1 MISIMDVYKSNKP
14 FLELIQILSPNYCEN
29 EPVPDADWVLIIEYA
44 KEMQVIPLLFF
55 MLKQKTGITPPA
67 DINNQLKSI
76 YLANSNRNLFL
87 TYDLIRILNLLDK
100 NAIPA
105 IPLKGAY
112 LAHVVYEGPS
122 ARHMTDL
129 DIMVRWED
137 ITKAVVLLE
146 TLGYVINEKYKINE
160 EYRRSNH
167 HLPIFTHS
175 SGTIVEIHWN
185 ILKPLNKSES
195 GKVIEEIL
203 WLQAKPGD
211 IMGAKAYVMTPEFL
225 IIHSAIHLTM
235 HHLFNLG
242 IRDFYDVEHIYRKF
256 RGDINWEFLISSAK
270 KIKLERPVL
279 LTLALTDIITGSD
292 ILDELNKKGINC
304 QIPSQY
310 LRDSLEMVVQGGPI
324 YNVSLRGVKKNPGLL
339 AIVNTTVNRI
349 LISRKMVGM
358 KYRIR
363 ADSLMIYLYYPKY
376 LYDLYLRYGLDLFRE
391 ALYLDYKKEHQGFWE
406 WMIET

>member
-1 MISIMDVYKSNKP
+1 M
-14 FLELIQILSPNYCEN
+14 
-29 EPVPDADWVLIIEYA
+29 
-44 KEMQVIPLLFF
+44 
-55 MLKQKTGITPPA
+55 
-67 DINNQLKSI
+67 
-76 YLANSNRNLFL
+76 
-87 TYDLIRILNLLDK
+87 
-100 NAIPA
+100 
-105 IPLKGAY
+105 
-112 LAHVVYEGPS
+112 
-122 ARHMTDL
+122 
-129 DIMVRWED
+129 
-137 ITKAVVLLE
+137 
-146 TLGYVINEKYKINE
+146 
-160 EYRRSNH
+160 
-167 HLPIFTHS
+167 
-175 SGTIVEIHWN
+175 
-185 ILKPLNKSES
+185 
-195 GKVIEEIL
+195 
-203 WLQAKPGD
+203 
-211 IMGAKAYVMTPEFL
+211 
-225 IIHSAIHLTM
+225 
-235 HHLFNLG
+235 
-242 IRDFYDVEHIYRKF
+242 
-256 RGDINWEFLISSAK
+256 AK

-349 LISRKMVGM
+349 LISRKMVGT